1 MCSHIIAQVLVVL
14 RTCLARPHTV
24 SQQQQQHTSCGTQH
38 PTCSSSS
45 RALDRFRERQKQ
57 RVAELEEK
65 VAELEAR
72 LANVKV
78 EKASLQNR
86 NGILEKVVAM
96 GDHKVQRM
104 RSIVK
109 VLVMAC
115 VILVFSG

>member
-1 MCSHIIAQVLVVL
+1 MC
-14 RTCLARPHTV
+14 
-24 SQQQQQHTSCGTQH
+24 
-38 PTCSSSS
+38 
-45 RALDRFRERQKQ
+45 RFRERQRQ

-78 EKASLQNR
+78 EKASLANR
-86 NGILEKVVAM
+86 NGMLEKVVAM

-109 VLVMAC
+109 VWWWWWWFHR
-115 VILVFSG
+115 ILDSSAL